1 MYKLKFTARLE
12 VNPTFGSGEIRFLN
26 PGGHIVPPP
35 RPNREDFLDGDFKKF
50 CIVLNLQIK

>member
-26 PGGHIVPPP
+26 PGGHIVPPA
-35 RPNREDFLDGDFKKF
+35 RPNRVKSSLTVCYGS
-50 CIVLNLQIK
+50 VLKCKVGEA